1 MTARPSL
8 GPGSGTISGPDFFGE
23 YEGAM
28 AGLFDASRL
37 PLTSVAGTADDV
49 TATCAWDLSALVDGM
64 CFGITWGGTN
74 TGGMTLAIN
83 GLAAVPVL
91 TAAGGAMP
99 VGVVEAGV
107 RSTLEYIGGEFRVL
121 SPIPTS
127 GSVGID
133 IAGLAFGAVGTY
145 CFAIRPTAS
154 VSAYEDGTTY
164 SGAALLPAGVRED
177 SSSTGDLTS
186 DTVYSA
192 ALMAGGSALSGT
204 WRAMGRAGDT
214 ANRRGKGTLF
224 LRIA

>member
-8 GPGSGTISGPDFFGE
+8 GPGSGTISGPDFFTE
-23 YEGAM
+23 YQGAM

-83 GLAAVPVL
+83 GLAAADVL

-99 VGVVEAGV
+99 AGVVEAGV
-107 RSTLEYIGGEFRVL
+107 RSTLEYIGGDFRVM
-121 SPIPTS
+121 SPIPTG

-145 CFAIRPTAS
+145 CFAIRPTSTLLTYA
-154 VSAYEDGTTY
+154 EGTTY
-164 SGAALLPAGVRED
+164 SGASLLPAGLREN
-177 SSSTGDLTS
+177 SSTTS
-186 DTVYSA
+186 ELDADTGYDA

-214 ANRRGKGTLF
+214 SNRRGKGTLF